1 MGMSQANIAIVQSL
15 YAAFGRG
22 DIGAILEGCT
32 PDVEWQSGGQK
43 GDFPVFGPRKGIAEV
58 QEFFRTVSE
67 SHEFQEFSPREFYA
81 DRDKVFVLGHYALTM
96 KRNGRQAASDWVHVF
111 TFRGGRVEKFR
122 EFTDTAAFIDA
133 FRA

>member
-1 MGMSQANIAIVQSL
+1 MSEANIAIVQSL

-22 DIGAILEGCT
+22 DIGTILEGCT

-43 GDFPVFGPRKGIAEV
+43 GDFPVFGPRRGIAEV
-58 QEFFRTVSE
+58 KEFFRVVSE
-67 SHEFQEFSPREFYA
+67 THEFQEFSPREFYA

-122 EFTDTAAFIDA
+122 EFTDTAAFIEA